1 MKKLFKTL
9 LVTVL
14 TVVMVMSV
22 AACTGNKVQGVDTE
36 KHVITVGNTAATSG
50 VFQSVGEPF
59 NYALKARMW
68 YYTEKEDGYKDENGN
83 KYTIELKHYDDGFD
97 GAVGTTYTEKLVEDD
112 KVFALVGHFGSNTVA
127 ATVDYIESKGIP
139 MVYGVCG
146 VPQLFE
152 TKRNVMTVQPIYN
165 TEGMSMLATAA
176 AKTDGNIGL
185 GATKIGVIATTDEAG
200 AAIKAG
206 IQREQKVLK
215 LTTNKDIFYYDVDA
229 SATDFSSAVN
239 GCKSNGCDVVIVAAN
254 QAPFVNISNQFVTS
268 NYDNV
273 KIITSYVSANY
284 ATMGGLL
291 GSGVITATREVYAG
305 AWVVT
310 GSAPSETKGWKD
322 FVEYVKVLTAYDKA
336 QGKTLLKDTDATY
349 GAYIKLYFAGM
360 EWAKDGVSPYFLNS
374 YAIAGYVAGDVFVQ
388 GLSRCSGKKLTWKSY
403 IDAMESA
410 DVNVP
415 MGKSISYA
423 NGKRIG
429 IDALAVNKYTVA
441 NLAVG
446 EVYREITFLTDIEAK
461 NGFAK

>member
-215 LTTNKDIFYYDVDA
+215 LTTNKDIF
-229 SATDFSSAVN
+229 
-239 GCKSNGCDVVIVAAN
+239 
-254 QAPFVNISNQFVTS
+254 
-268 NYDNV
+268 
-273 KIITSYVSANY
+273 
-284 ATMGGLL
+284 
-291 GSGVITATREVYAG
+291 
-305 AWVVT
+305 
-310 GSAPSETKGWKD
+310 
-322 FVEYVKVLTAYDKA
+322 
-336 QGKTLLKDTDATY
+336 
-349 GAYIKLYFAGM
+349 
-360 EWAKDGVSPYFLNS
+360 
-374 YAIAGYVAGDVFVQ
+374 
-388 GLSRCSGKKLTWKSY
+388 
-403 IDAMESA
+403 
-410 DVNVP
+410 
-415 MGKSISYA
+415 
-423 NGKRIG
+423 
-429 IDALAVNKYTVA
+429 
-441 NLAVG
+441 
-446 EVYREITFLTDIEAK
+446 
-461 NGFAK
+461 